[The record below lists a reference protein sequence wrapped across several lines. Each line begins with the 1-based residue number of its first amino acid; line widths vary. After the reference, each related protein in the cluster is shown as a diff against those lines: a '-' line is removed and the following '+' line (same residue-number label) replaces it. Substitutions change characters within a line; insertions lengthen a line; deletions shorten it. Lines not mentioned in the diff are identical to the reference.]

1 MNISKLLSTLGI
13 LLFMVACSTAPHS
26 KNQTNP
32 DSSTTGR
39 IVFPVFGERFMG
51 KRANTYIGVELIL
64 KNQKTGQRHTSL
76 MKFKDGKRIEYINK
90 LTPGVYV
97 IDEYREMVMG
107 GFFPRQL
114 KPSAEIVVA
123 PGQTVLSPVLVHM
136 RGHIYPSSGLGYIQD
151 DDYWDRYR

>member
-1 MNISKLLSTLGI
+1 
-13 LLFMVACSTAPHS
+13 
-26 KNQTNP
+26 
-32 DSSTTGR
+32 
-39 IVFPVFGERFMG
+39 MG

-64 KNQKTGQRHTSL
+64 KNQKTGQLHTSL

-114 KPSAEIVVA
+114 KPAVEIEVE

-136 RGHIYPSSGLGYIQD
+136 RGHIYPSSGLGVIES
-151 DDYWDRYR
+151 DDYWDGYR